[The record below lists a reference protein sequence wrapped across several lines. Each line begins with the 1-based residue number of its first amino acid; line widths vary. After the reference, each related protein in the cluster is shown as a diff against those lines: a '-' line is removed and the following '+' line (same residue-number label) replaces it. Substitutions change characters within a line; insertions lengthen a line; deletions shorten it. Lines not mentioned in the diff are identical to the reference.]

1 MSDTRPFR
9 ELLFWDFTDVTLASR
24 DTWWSVIKH
33 IRLLESILWTQRRC
47 PKCWE
52 CWSPC
57 VSQGPAG
64 ALQWGLD
71 HDVISSQFMLLRDHI
86 GARPSPLLFPLLHQ
100 ANIASPPQNQ
110 PKGVKN
116 KNKARRRKGECERN
130 KKRTRDNEYE
140 EQLENPCKHLMYWSL
155 NFTHISLFL
164 DWGQDDQVR
173 QWGGHWSH
181 WCQGSV
187 REIGSGR
194 VFLSNSTLV
203 GITPP
208 SRTIVYLSCY
218 YLTVTP
224 NWMGDLIQ
232 CWGARN
238 IKPCLLL
245 GE

>member
-100 ANIASPPQNQ
+100 ANIWTNQRESRSSWQEQEQGKNKAALLHQANITSPPQNQ
-110 PKGVKN
+110 PEGVKN
-116 KNKARRRKGECERN
+116 KNKARRRKGECEKN
-130 KKRTRDNEYE
+130 
-140 EQLENPCKHLMYWSL
+140 
-155 NFTHISLFL
+155 
-164 DWGQDDQVR
+164 
-173 QWGGHWSH
+173 
-181 WCQGSV
+181 
-187 REIGSGR
+187 
-194 VFLSNSTLV
+194 
-203 GITPP
+203 
-208 SRTIVYLSCY
+208 
-218 YLTVTP
+218 
-224 NWMGDLIQ
+224 
-232 CWGARN
+232 
-238 IKPCLLL
+238 
-245 GE
+245 

>member
-1 MSDTRPFR
+1 
-9 ELLFWDFTDVTLASR
+9 
-24 DTWWSVIKH
+24 
-33 IRLLESILWTQRRC
+33 
-47 PKCWE
+47 
-52 CWSPC
+52 
-57 VSQGPAG
+57 
-64 ALQWGLD
+64 
-71 HDVISSQFMLLRDHI
+71 
-86 GARPSPLLFPLLHQ
+86 
-100 ANIASPPQNQ
+100 
-110 PKGVKN
+110 
-116 KNKARRRKGECERN
+116 
-130 KKRTRDNEYE
+130 
-140 EQLENPCKHLMYWSL
+140 MYWSL

-224 NWMGDLIQ
+224 NWMGNLIQ
-232 CWGARN
+232 CAENQPHVADYCRWGITRLRRMWHRGAISRTPILGN
-238 IKPCLLL
+238 SWICRDSFDCLRRLLVLTTTSSRCGGEEGKKL
-245 GE
+245 GENWEFEAAMVNLARLSSTTGLVADHVRLPALDNYNICFCLFFGRLPFENCESCFLKL